1 MRMCYDADMRTT
13 LTIDDQL
20 AKILRKKAYESG
32 RPFKE
37 VVNRVLRDGLEFEQ
51 AIANAKPY
59 KLKPVS
65 LGGVLPGINLDKAL
79 RLAAEL
85 EDMEIAAKLRLRK

>member
-1 MRMCYDADMRTT
+1 MCYDAKMRTT

-20 AKILRKKAYESG
+20 AKELRRMAYESG

-37 VVNRVLRDGLEFEQ
+37 VVNRALRLGIEAEQ
-51 AIANAKPY
+51 AFPRRRPY
-59 KLKPVS
+59 KVKPVS

-79 RLAAEL
+79 RLADEI
-85 EDMEIAAKLRLRK
+85 EDMEIANKLRMRK